1 MTLLNWT
8 GLYWTDTIVDCCFAR
23 GLSSARKLLLVN
35 KENTAVDVSVDVALK
50 GGKATAWFVD
60 ESYVTEASPR
70 VELAVQGEV
79 TLPPYATAVLVQS

>member
-1 MTLLNWT
+1 M
-8 GLYWTDTIVDCCFAR
+8 
-23 GLSSARKLLLVN
+23 
-35 KENTAVDVSVDVALK
+35 DVSVDVALK